1 MDCFEFRVSNAL
13 KTTFGASLALLSLLS
28 PSDVAAQRCVDPLD
42 SADNAAENRYC
53 GAELIDLGVGVA
65 GFGDQTVPS
74 DGCLHLNDDQSS
86 PSIDIRPYFPGGLRF
101 FSTTHYS
108 LYVNTNGNITFS
120 SPLGTYTPGAFPV
133 ASRPM
138 IAPYWA
144 DVDTRTTADG
154 DCANTPA
161 GVCFPRPEDQVWWHF
176 EPGRAFFTWD
186 EVSYFG
192 CNPDRRMSFQMILSG
207 AEGCGGVLGGDFD
220 VEFRYNRCEWDT
232 GDASG
237 GTGGFLTSAFG
248 SAAQAGFDAG
258 DSINYVEIMTSRQ
271 TRVIGR
277 TLCEESNVAIPGIWR
292 FQIRGGTIIC
302 PDAGEECTVTNA
314 AGDPLIGACAAGRT
328 NCEGG
333 GVVCVPQ
340 IEPRDEICD
349 NIDNDCDGDVDD
361 GEDSAL
367 CFSDGQSCINGLCVD
382 TCFEG
387 SCNEGLVCN
396 ADNLCVEDLCD
407 GVTCEENERCAGGDC
422 IPVCEGI
429 VCPDPTSCIAGRC
442 VAVCEGLTCDDC
454 TTCSGGECVARCNAG
469 SCGAGDECDT
479 STGRCV
485 SAGCSGVTCGT
496 GTVCRGGTCVD
507 ACLDALCPPGDV
519 CLAGICSRR
528 VRPDAGPP
536 VDAGPRDSGVDSGVM
551 DGSVDADI
559 DAGHGPPPADP
570 GCGCS
575 VPSRTGNGSSAA
587 FLLLGLLGLI
597 VRRRR

>member
-1 MDCFEFRVSNAL
+1 MDCFETRVTDAL
-13 KTTFGASLALLSLLS
+13 KTTLGAALIGICFAS
-28 PSDVAAQRCVDPLD
+28 PAAAQRCVDPGD
-42 SADNAAENRYC
+42 STDNPSDHRYC

-65 GFGDQTVPS
+65 GFGNPMAAS
-74 DGCLHLNDDQSS
+74 DGCLHLNDDGSS

-144 DVDTRTTADG
+144 DVDTRAPAGSTTCG
-154 DCANTPA
+154 PTTTA
-161 GVCFPRPEDQVWWHF
+161 GVCVPRAEDQVWWHF

-186 EVSYFG
+186 EVSYFS
-192 CNPDRRMSFQMILSG
+192 CHPDRRMSFQMILSG

-237 GTGGFLTSAFG
+237 GTGGFRVRTGA
-248 SAAQAGFDAG
+248 AAQAGFDAG
-258 DSINYVEIMTSRQ
+258 DSINYVEIMTSRETQ
-271 TRVIGR
+271 VIGR
-277 TLCEESNVAIPGIWR
+277 TLCEESNVGIPGIWR

-302 PDAGEECTVTNA
+302 PDAGEECTVTD
-314 AGDPLIGACAAGRT
+314 AGGEPLIGACAAGRT

-349 NIDNDCDGDVDD
+349 NIDNDCDGEVDD
-361 GEDSAL
+361 GEDREL
-367 CFSDGQSCINGLCVD
+367 CLSDDQSCVNGLCVD

-387 SCNEGLVCN
+387 ACNEGLVCN

-407 GVTCEENERCAGGDC
+407 GVTCDENQRCSAGAC

-429 VCPDPTSCIAGRC
+429 VCPEPTSCIAGRC

-454 TTCSGGECVARCNAG
+454 TTCEGGECVARCTAG
-469 SCGAGDECDT
+469 SCTGGDECDT
-479 STGRCV
+479 TTGRCV
-485 SAGCSGVTCGT
+485 SAGCSGVSCGT
-496 GTVCRGGTCVD
+496 GTVCRSGSCVD
-507 ACLDALCPPGDV
+507 ACLDAVCPPGDE
-519 CLAGICSRR
+519 CRAGACMRR
-528 VRPDAGPP
+528 VIPDAGPRI
-536 VDAGPRDSGVDSGVM
+536 DAGTPDAGLDGGAPM
-551 DGSVDADI
+551 DGSIDGGAD
-559 DAGHGPPPADP
+559 GGNLPPPLDR

-575 VPSRTGNGSSAA
+575 VPTRSGGSGAA
-587 FLLLGLLGLI
+587 FLILGLLGLMI
-597 VRRRR
+597 TRRR